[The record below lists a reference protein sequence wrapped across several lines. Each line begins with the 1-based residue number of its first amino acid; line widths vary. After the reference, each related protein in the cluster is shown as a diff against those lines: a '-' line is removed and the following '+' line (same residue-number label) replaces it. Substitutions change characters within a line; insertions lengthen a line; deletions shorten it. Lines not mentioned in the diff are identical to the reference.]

1 LVASNSG
8 DTKMLAAF
16 RPTFLA
22 LAATAAA
29 FAAIPFLPRATFFW
43 MPSLVYV
50 FAAGL
55 ALVARGRAPDWP
67 AVAGASLAFAGI
79 FVLAAQALVFDH
91 GVPTR
96 WLQWGRFPSGDAAD
110 FLGDSMTLLAEGS
123 FVSVRGRPLANAFIA
138 GLWANADFDLVV
150 FGWTIAGFCAAAT
163 AVFAAVALRVFGIG
177 AGAFVVAIALD
188 FLHEHLGAASTE
200 PVGFAAGLAAAGLL
214 FSAVRTRSV
223 PVFALGMFALAF
235 AFMYRIGAVFVL
247 PLLLLW
253 PLFVP
258 MVARARFAAVAG
270 GAVGIALAGF
280 LHTAAVRELTPDS
293 PGFVNGP
300 TSWYAVVAMG
310 DEALGVRPKG
320 SVRRDTRW
328 VQIYDDHPGLADLP
342 VREQGARFMSILATA
357 ARERP
362 LSLLAGAALELWDQL
377 GRAKLFAFVD
387 NKALRWVALVFFLV
401 GYGRAV
407 LRARADPL
415 AAFLALVGTGLLASI
430 PFLHGGENRVHAAL
444 AGPLAALIVFGLAA
458 PFARRR
464 PRAPGETP
472 PPPVALQLVVPVA
485 MLAATL
491 GAMAFQIG
499 RAPDVAT
506 AVCADGMPGDLGA
519 RPGSRVAFGVPP
531 QPRTLTFRDAAA
543 LRDAVDEWTAIG
555 ARSRGMF
562 YAPVDVEMLA
572 RYRRW
577 ADAAGTAGAVALLA
591 DAASGRAALVALPA
605 GAVTGCARV
614 PFR

>member
-1 LVASNSG
+1 
-8 DTKMLAAF
+8 MLAAF

-43 MPSLVYV
+43 LPSLVYV

-55 ALVARGRAPDWP
+55 ALVSRGRAPDWS
-67 AVAGASLAFAGI
+67 AVAGASVAFAGI
-79 FVLAAQALVFDH
+79 FVLAAQALIFDH

-138 GLWANADFDLVV
+138 GLWAHADFDLVV
-150 FGWTIAGFCAAAT
+150 FGWAVTGFCAAAT
-163 AVFAAVALRVFGIG
+163 AVFAAVALRVFGMAG
-177 AGAFVVAIALD
+177 GAFVVAIALD

-214 FSAVRTRSV
+214 LSAVRTRSV
-223 PVFALGMFALAF
+223 PAFALGMFALAF
-235 AFMYRIGAVFVL
+235 AFMFRIGAVFVL

-253 PLFVP
+253 PFFVP
-258 MVARARFAAVAG
+258 MVARARLAAVAG
-270 GAVGIALAGF
+270 GAAGIVAAGL
-280 LHTAAVRELTPDS
+280 LHSAAVRELTPDS

-300 TSWYAVVAMG
+300 TSWYAVVATG

-342 VREQGARFMSILATA
+342 VREQGARFMAILGTA

-444 AGPLAALIVFGLAA
+444 AGLIAALVVFGLAA

-464 PRAPGETP
+464 RHPPGEAP
-472 PPPVALQLVVPVA
+472 PPPVLVQLAVPAA

-499 RAPDVAT
+499 RPPAAGA
-506 AVCADGMPGDLGA
+506 AVCPDGMSGDVGP
-519 RPGSRVAFGVPP
+519 RPGSVVAFGVPP
-531 QPRTLTFRDAAA
+531 RPRTLTFRDADA
-543 LRDAVDEWTAIG
+543 LRAAVDEWTAVG

-572 RYRRW
+572 SYRRW
-577 ADAAGTAGAVALLA
+577 ADTAGPAGAVALLA
-591 DAASGRAALVALPA
+591 DAASGRDALVTLP
-605 GAVTGCARV
+605 GGVTSGCARV